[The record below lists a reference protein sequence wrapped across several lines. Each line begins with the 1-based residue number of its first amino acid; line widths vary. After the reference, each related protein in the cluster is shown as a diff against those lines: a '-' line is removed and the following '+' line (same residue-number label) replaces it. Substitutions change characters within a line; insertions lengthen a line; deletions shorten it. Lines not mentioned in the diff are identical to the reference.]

1 MSTYNNRYQGFLK
14 AIKEYDLS
22 IAEKCIIHTDTSKK
36 DVTKAIQGL
45 MQLNDRPTGIC
56 AGSDSL
62 ALYLMDDAIYANL
75 SIPEDISIIGID
87 NVDISQHAS
96 IQLTTVGSISN
107 ENLGLLAIH
116 KLIELIE
123 NKKNSCVKI
132 TESVKVFNRRTT
144 RKI

>member
-1 MSTYNNRYQGFLK
+1 MVQ
-14 AIKEYDLS
+14 
-22 IAEKCIIHTDTSKK
+22 TDTSKK
-36 DVTKAIQGL
+36 DVSKAFQTL
-45 MQLNDRPTGIC
+45 FQLTNPPTGIC

-62 ALYLMDDAIYANL
+62 ALYLMDDAIHANL
-75 SIPEDISIIGID
+75 TVPDDISIIGID
-87 NVDISQHAS
+87 NVDISQHGS

-107 ENLGLLAIH
+107 ENLGQLAIY

-132 TESVKVFNRRTT
+132 TESVKVFIRKTT